1 MIDYFYDVDER
12 DAMFFY
18 RETPLDKEKSSQ
30 VPLRVFGFANV
41 KRGGGGWRW
50 EQLYMLEICY
60 LYLTLLTRPHQI
72 KKAREAPSFL
82 FFSFLFI
89 FQTATRVGEVEK
101 GYSCDA

>member
-41 KRGGGGWRW
+41 CTKRGGGV
-50 EQLYMLEICY
+50 
-60 LYLTLLTRPHQI
+60 
-72 KKAREAPSFL
+72 KSFK
-82 FFSFLFI
+82 
-89 FQTATRVGEVEK
+89 V
-101 GYSCDA
+101 